1 MCKLKGRVITQ
12 TIENNN
18 NRQMEK
24 EEHWWEKYVFQV
36 HTQNIKINEY
46 FDRRNKTNNFL
57 IWLTIILL

>member
-1 MCKLKGRVITQ
+1 
-12 TIENNN
+12 
-18 NRQMEK
+18 MEK

-57 IWLTIILL
+57 IWLIFILL